1 MLMQPVILYVEDDTL
16 SRKVMNDFL
25 KRRLGYQHITVF
37 EDSAD
42 FIEKL
47 ETLSPIPDVIF
58 LDIHMQPLD
67 GFEMLHAIRQNPAYG
82 GTRVVALTASVMNE
96 EVKLLQ
102 QKGFDGVFAKPLDV
116 DAFPDVLQRIL
127 DGEQIWII
135 K

>member
-1 MLMQPVILYVEDDTL
+1 MQPVILYVEDDTL

-25 KRRLGYQHITVF
+25 KRRLGYQYITIF
-37 EDSAD
+37 EDSED
-42 FIEKL
+42 FVEKL
-47 ETLSPIPDVIF
+47 EMLSPVPDIIF

-67 GFEMLHAIRQNPAYG
+67 GFEMLQQIRQNPLFHA
-82 GTRVVALTASVMNE
+82 TRVVALTASVMNE

-116 DAFPDVLQRIL
+116 DAFPKVLQRIL
-127 DGEQIWII
+127 DGEQVWII

>member
-1 MLMQPVILYVEDDTL
+1 MQPVILYVEDDTL
-16 SRKVMNDFL
+16 SRKVMNDLL
-25 KRRLGYQHITVF
+25 KRRLGYQQITIF
-37 EDSAD
+37 EDSED
-42 FIEKL
+42 FVEKL
-47 ETLSPIPDVIF
+47 DSLSPIPDIIF

-67 GFEMLHAIRQNPAYG
+67 GFEMLKQIRKNSAFQA
-82 GTRVVALTASVMNE
+82 TRVVALTASVMNE

-116 DAFPDVLQRIL
+116 DAFPNVLLRIL